1 MSSILTVSTVS
12 TVSTDSTDSTD
23 ATSIKSSVESI
34 ESSDEREEG
43 DAEEY
48 QVVETTV
55 DSVREVYLICD
66 EDARE
71 HEDAVELVNWS
82 TFDQWK
88 QPWHVVKLWEGSV
101 YDEMTLW
108 GSIPLQND
116 KLRKVCLFFNTR
128 AEKRLYLNRFASIP
142 NDFDSIGSVTSMSS
156 PSKSCRKNVPPKDVP
171 TRDTGTEGHLF
182 SSQTTRKFATQ

>member
-1 MSSILTVSTVS
+1 MSSIHTVSTVSSIS

-23 ATSIKSSVESI
+23 ASSINSSVDSI
-34 ESSDEREEG
+34 ESSDEQCEEG

-48 QVVETTV
+48 QPTGDTTV

-66 EDARE
+66 EDAKE

-82 TFDQWK
+82 TFDEWK

-116 KLRKVCLFFNTR
+116 KLRKVCLF
-128 AEKRLYLNRFASIP
+128 S
-142 NDFDSIGSVTSMSS
+142 
-156 PSKSCRKNVPPKDVP
+156 
-171 TRDTGTEGHLF
+171 
-182 SSQTTRKFATQ
+182 

>member
-1 MSSILTVSTVS
+1 MSSILTVSTIS
-12 TVSTDSTDSTD
+12 TVSTDSTDAS
-23 ATSIKSSVESI
+23 SINSSSVDSI
-34 ESSDEREEG
+34 ESTDEREEG
-43 DAEEY
+43 DAEEF
-48 QVVETTV
+48 QPAGETTV

-66 EDARE
+66 EDAKE

-116 KLRKVCLFFNTR
+116 KLRKVCLSSPDGANG
-128 AEKRLYLNRFASIP
+128 RLCLTKFASIL
-142 NDFDSIGSVTSMSS
+142 NGFDNIGSVTSMWC
-156 PSKSCRKNVPPKDVP
+156 P
-171 TRDTGTEGHLF
+171 
-182 SSQTTRKFATQ
+182 

>member
-1 MSSILTVSTVS
+1 MSSILTVS

-43 DAEEY
+43 EVEEY
-48 QVVETTV
+48 EPVVETTV

-66 EDARE
+66 EDAKE

-116 KLRKVCLFFNTR
+116 KLRKVCLPFSFVFFCFLPR
-128 AEKRLYLNRFASIP
+128 MGMLIAR
-142 NDFDSIGSVTSMSS
+142 
-156 PSKSCRKNVPPKDVP
+156 
-171 TRDTGTEGHLF
+171 LF
-182 SSQTTRKFATQ
+182 SIKFVNIQNGFDNIDLGILMLFL